1 VDAGFTVEPLEPFN
15 PPGAYVNHSN
25 APDGGLRLRRV
36 PGRGVVVSWDT
47 RPDLAAR
54 DLAKYDTIRTA
65 VQLALLTILRH
76 AGYQVRAG
84 SDGGDVLAVSA
95 GPDGLACPP
104 DDPL

>member
-1 VDAGFTVEPLEPFN
+1 MDAGFTVEPLEACG
-15 PPGAYVNHSN
+15 PPGAYGTRAN
-25 APDGGLRLRRV
+25 AADGGLCLRRV

-47 RPDLAAR
+47 RPDLAAH
-54 DLAKYDTIRTA
+54 DLAKYETIRTA

>member
-1 VDAGFTVEPLEPFN
+1 
-15 PPGAYVNHSN
+15 
-25 APDGGLRLRRV
+25 
-36 PGRGVVVSWDT
+36 VVVSWDT
-47 RPDLAAR
+47 RPDLAAH
-54 DLAKYDTIRTA
+54 DLAKYETIRTA